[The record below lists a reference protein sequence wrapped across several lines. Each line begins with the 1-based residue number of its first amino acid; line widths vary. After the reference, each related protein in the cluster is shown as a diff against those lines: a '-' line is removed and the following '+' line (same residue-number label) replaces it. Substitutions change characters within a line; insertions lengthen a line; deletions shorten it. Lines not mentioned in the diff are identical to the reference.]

1 MSTNV
6 VVPDSIISRAARRVP
21 TRTKSGETVLASA
34 GKMYFCS
41 QSFSARSSA
50 RPRKR
55 TIGACVWPLMSPG
68 MMTCPR
74 ASTRSAA
81 SYFAVRSS
89 VVPTSTMRSPLT
101 ATAPLGITR
110 SARSMVTR
118 VPPDTMSDTGCRACP
133 RSDARTATT
142 MPRAAMSR
150 RNRDARMREIL
161 YSFPVAV
168 HLVRHPVAQDALLGL
183 RSASTCPSRFR
194 RLARRLGTILAIEAT
209 RDLATSRAHVDGP
222 LERADGD
229 VLQGEIVAV
238 PVLRAGLGLLESVL
252 DVLPEARVGH
262 IGLARDECTAVAAQ
276 Y

>member
-1 MSTNV
+1 
-6 VVPDSIISRAARRVP
+6 
-21 TRTKSGETVLASA
+21 
-34 GKMYFCS
+34 
-41 QSFSARSSA
+41 
-50 RPRKR
+50 
-55 TIGACVWPLMSPG
+55 
-68 MMTCPR
+68 
-74 ASTRSAA
+74 
-81 SYFAVRSS
+81 
-89 VVPTSTMRSPLT
+89 
-101 ATAPLGITR
+101 
-110 SARSMVTR
+110 
-118 VPPDTMSDTGCRACP
+118 
-133 RSDARTATT
+133 
-142 MPRAAMSR
+142 
-150 RNRDARMREIL
+150 MREIL

-276 Y
+276 YYARLPAIDARTAVLLIDPMIATGGSAAAAARIVRDAGARDVRFLSIVSVPEGLARLEDACPDVRVYTAAIDRELDTQKYIRPGLGDFGDRLYGT